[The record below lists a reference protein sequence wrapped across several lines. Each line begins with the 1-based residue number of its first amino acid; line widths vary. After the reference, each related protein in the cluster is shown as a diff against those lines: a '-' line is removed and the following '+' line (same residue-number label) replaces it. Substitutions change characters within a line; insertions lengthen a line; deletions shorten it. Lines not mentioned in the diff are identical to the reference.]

1 MHFRIAAS
9 ALASFA
15 LLFATVARGQLP
27 DYPDDAVVGIPVNY
41 TEAKVGSYKLPDP
54 LKTEAGEPVSTPQQ
68 WREVRRPELRALVE
82 RNQYGRAPGKPDN
95 MSFEVVEPA
104 TSAFHGTALRE
115 QVRIHFGE
123 GESAPYVDVV
133 IYVPANHE
141 GPVPVLL
148 SIGFMPN
155 NLAIADPGVHIG
167 RSWDR
172 RNQQRVPAEGASRFG
187 RKPVEKFIERGFGFA
202 TFHYGDVEIDAKEAM
217 SHGIRGALLAN
228 GQPTLEDDQWGA
240 IAAWA
245 WGISRIVDYF
255 ETEELV
261 DARRVA
267 ITGVSRLGKTVL
279 WAGANDERIAAVIA
293 SCSGEGGAALSRRNY
308 GETIGHLASPER
320 YAYQFAGNYQK
331 WAEDPNQ
338 APHDA
343 HEIIALVAPRPLL
356 LQTGTT
362 DKWSDPKG
370 EFLAAK
376 AATPVYELLGETG
389 VEAAEL
395 PAADHL
401 VGGTLAYYM
410 HEGGHGMVP
419 GDWDIYLDFLEQH
432 LRQ

>member
-1 MHFRIAAS
+1 MPCRIACI
-9 ALASFA
+9 ALASLA
-15 LLFATVARGQLP
+15 LIITSTTQGQLP
-27 DYPDDAVVGIPVNY
+27 DYPDESIVGIPVNY
-41 TEAKVGSYKLPDP
+41 TEAKVGNYELPDP
-54 LKTEAGEPVSTPQQ
+54 LQTESGEPVTTVEQ
-68 WREVRRPELRALVE
+68 WREVRRPELRALIE
-82 RNQYGRAPGKPDN
+82 RNQFGRAPGKPAG
-95 MSFEVVEPA
+95 MHFEVTEPPTA
-104 TSAFHGTALRE
+104 ALDGTALRE

-123 GESAPYVDVV
+123 TESAPYVDVV

-202 TFHYGDVEIDAKEAM
+202 TFNYADIEIDAKDAM
-217 SHGIRGALLAN
+217 AYGIRGALLGDGN
-228 GQPTLEDDQWGA
+228 QQLDDDQWGA
-240 IAAWA
+240 IAGWA

-255 ETEELV
+255 ETDELV
-261 DARRVA
+261 DASRVA

-331 WAEDPNQ
+331 WAEDPGQ
-338 APHDA
+338 APYDA

-356 LQTGTT
+356 LQTGTS

-389 VEAAEL
+389 ID
-395 PAADHL
+395 AADLPSANEL
-401 VGGTLAYYM
+401 VGGTLAFYM
-410 HEGGHGMVP
+410 HDGGHGMVP
-419 GDWDIYLDFLEQH
+419 SDWDVYLSFLDRRLKQ
-432 LRQ
+432 